1 MEGKH
6 TMEEKKPSITS
17 TGEKHYTGIQFL
29 FLCFMKRQNKVNF
42 GCKTFS
48 IALVHIILYNV
59 CLVHRVF
66 IEKRS
71 ECLFNCEQEREK

>member
-1 MEGKH
+1 MLSYSDINNNSHGRK
-6 TMEEKKPSITS
+6 TYYGRKKPSITS
-17 TGEKHYTGIQFL
+17 IGEKHYTGIEFL
-29 FLCFMKRQNKVNF
+29 FLCFMECQNKVNF

-66 IEKRS
+66 IEKR
-71 ECLFNCEQEREK
+71 